1 MTSFNIV
8 SRDTA
13 FFLIQQKIEACK
25 GQPVL
30 MLADGLSSG
39 AATPPTTTL
48 ILHRDEGGFG
58 MEIDEDGIVIGF
70 TAENTPAELAGVP
83 VSSRIT
89 GVENTPVTTRD
100 EILTILSR
108 SRGTDLVF
116 DFAQTAVTPALPT
129 VRSAEAPSPVLS
141 GSTPYTLS
149 FFTSN
154 LDGAE
159 LSPPSSA
166 VAITIE
172 GADGSSGERTFV
184 GTQRLDFQP
193 GEKVDFRFESADMG
207 DMQRIRVRLAP
218 APNLAHNLLQ
228 AALAD
233 LKGESRPASHGGQ
246 GGAYADMGHL
256 RRWHLSHVIVTNS
269 KTMQTWTF
277 PVDRPISEDPLV
289 EVEVLD
295 APPTFQRSA
304 SRRPPSIEL
313 KLLLLATLG

>member
-1 MTSFNIV
+1 MGAGASSASLGCDSSFLV
-8 SRDTA
+8 S
-13 FFLIQQKIEACK
+13 
-25 GQPVL
+25 
-30 MLADGLSSG
+30 
-39 AATPPTTTL
+39 
-48 ILHRDEGGFG
+48 
-58 MEIDEDGIVIGF
+58 
-70 TAENTPAELAGVP
+70 
-83 VSSRIT
+83 
-89 GVENTPVTTRD
+89 
-100 EILTILSR
+100 
-108 SRGTDLVF
+108 
-116 DFAQTAVTPALPT
+116 FAP
-129 VRSAEAPSPVLS
+129 EAPSPVLS

-207 DMQRIRVRLAP
+207 DMQHIRVRLGP

-304 SRRPPSIEL
+304 SRRPPSIQL
-313 KLLLLATLG
+313 KLLVLTSGYLRSAMLSIITS